1 MRRTAGAEWS
11 PDPQEV
17 DRIRDRGP
25 ECVEKRETMA
35 RRPSSETETDHERA
49 KDARSAVDSAPADS
63 MPYGAL
69 AARAAEAGCTIL
81 ITGETGAGKGHF
93 AKWLHRRSARAA
105 KPFIPVNCGAIP
117 ETLIDS
123 QLFGHARGAFSGAT
137 HEHLGL
143 VRAADGGT
151 LFLDE
156 VGELP
161 LSAQTRLL
169 RLLQENEAQ
178 PVGHSRPVLV
188 NVRVIAA
195 TNIDLAKAVAAR
207 RFREDLL
214 YRLDVVSLSVPPLR
228 ARREEIP
235 GLIDRFNRELARI
248 YLQEPLPV
256 SAAAH
261 AVLVAHAWPGNIRQ
275 LRAVLERL
283 HVLAPGAE
291 VTPDTLARVGSLE
304 SADAAQRVRPKTELR
319 SDEVRRLLE
328 ERGGSVAEIADALGV
343 HRSTIY
349 RWLRQNDPA
358 HSDVAE

>member
-1 MRRTAGAEWS
+1 
-11 PDPQEV
+11 
-17 DRIRDRGP
+17 
-25 ECVEKRETMA
+25 MA
-35 RRPSSETETDHERA
+35 RRPSSENEQNHPGA
-49 KDARSAVDSAPADS
+49 KDAPEMCDPAPADAL
-63 MPYGAL
+63 PYSAL
-69 AARAAEAGCTIL
+69 AVRAAEAGCTIL

-169 RLLQENEAQ
+169 RLLQEREAQ
-178 PVGHSRPVLV
+178 PVGHSRPVIV
-188 NVRVIAA
+188 DVRVIAA
-195 TNIDLAKAVAAR
+195 TNINLSDAVVAR

-214 YRLDVVSLSVPPLR
+214 YRLDVVSLTVPPLR
-228 ARREEIP
+228 ERRHEIS
-235 GLIDRFNRELARI
+235 GFIDRFNRELARI
-248 YLQEPLPV
+248 YLQTPLIINR
-256 SAAAH
+256 AAEELLIAH
-261 AVLVAHAWPGNIRQ
+261 SWPGNIRQ

-283 HVLAPGAE
+283 HVLAPGAT
-291 VTPDTLARVGSLE
+291 VTPQSLLE
-304 SADAAQRVRPKTELR
+304 IGNLEREEPDQRVRPITELR
-319 SDEVRRLLE
+319 YDEVRRLME
-328 ERGGSVAEIADALGV
+328 QRSGNVANVADALGV

-349 RWLRQNDPA
+349 RWLRQNEPA
-358 HSDVAE
+358 DADQRRE